1 VTPALLDVTHDLD
14 SESTSDSAERAH
26 TFCSEQSD
34 SATVQMATT
43 EKLVLS
49 FENSVM
55 ALALSDSG
63 PPSES
68 ALSVMQLS
76 STR

>member
-1 VTPALLDVTHDLD
+1 MTPALLAATHDLD

-26 TFCSEQSD
+26 TFYLEQSD
-34 SATVQMATT
+34 SAIVQMATT

-55 ALALSDSG
+55 ALAPNDSD